1 MVHRFLQQVLPFKY
15 QIATYTL
22 GVMLAASVYTNVVLY
37 EHGSEW
43 KEIADEAIWYGNSAL
58 DWGNSIYDVC
68 ARNLQG
74 GA

>member
-1 MVHRFLQQVLPFKY
+1 MVYRLLQQIIPFKY

-22 GVMLAASVYTNVVLY
+22 AVVLGFSLWANIQLY
-37 EHGSEW
+37 ENSAEW
-43 KEIADEAIWYGNSAL
+43 ENIAGEAIWYGNSAL
-58 DWGNSIYDVC
+58 DWGNSIYGVC

>member
-15 QIATYTL
+15 QVATYTL
-22 GVMLAASVYTNVVLY
+22 GVMLAASVYT
-37 EHGSEW
+37 SEW

-74 GA
+74 SA